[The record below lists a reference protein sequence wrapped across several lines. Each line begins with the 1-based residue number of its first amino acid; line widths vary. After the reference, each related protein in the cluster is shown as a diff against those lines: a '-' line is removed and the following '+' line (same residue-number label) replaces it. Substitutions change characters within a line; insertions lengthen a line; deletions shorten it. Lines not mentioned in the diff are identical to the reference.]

1 MQDLPKS
8 ANDLVEGIPR
18 FPTMLSRI
26 REERFLI
33 SARFSFFFET
43 FGQGSAYFR
52 QKIGQ
57 LLVSVVA
64 GKPQFRLPSGRFIPS
79 IANLFGRSETKRPNS
94 DNGFT
99 LGQKGSI

>member
-1 MQDLPKS
+1 
-8 ANDLVEGIPR
+8 
-18 FPTMLSRI
+18 MLQLRI

-43 FGQGSAYFR
+43 FAQGPAKSR

-64 GKPQFRLPSGRFIPS
+64 GKPQLRLPSGRFIPS
-79 IANLFGRSETKRPNS
+79 IGNPFRTIGDKTAKFR
-94 DNGFT
+94 
-99 LGQKGSI
+99 

>member
-8 ANDLVEGIPR
+8 ANDLVEGIPK
-18 FPTMLSRI
+18 FPTMLRPRI

-43 FGQGSAYFR
+43 FGQGLAKSW

-79 IANLFGRSETKRPNS
+79 IGNPFRTIGDKTAKFR
-94 DNGFT
+94 
-99 LGQKGSI
+99 